1 MTSKT
6 KYQALINGLNHMSIE
21 TVKPISK
28 YDHVMLHIVATA
40 HAMSPS
46 DFKDVIKDL
55 VSDGIVRKKGDMLDL
70 SNLWNPSKGIYE
82 MIGKSGKKLASKPGT
97 TGVRTVQYVAPGHT
111 KINYASRILDVRFK
125 ETPEQFKSKVA
136 RAIRLKKRKTRAS
149 HEDKDTIYVD
159 VDSNGSM
166 IYTNRTG
173 RKVDARAK
181 SDKGKKAIVKSKLKR
196 DTYNIEDMRA
206 LLKDEHWEEITGKK
220 DWMRNDAA
228 TVREFNKY
236 MKSRGKA

>member
-125 ETPEQFKSKVA
+125 ETPEQFRRKV
-136 RAIRLKKRKTRAS
+136 IRAS
-149 HEDKDTIYVD
+149 GKKDGKDSIYVSKD
-159 VDSNGSM
+159 ASGM
-166 IYTNRTG
+166 LTYTDRSG

>member
-111 KINYASRILDVRFK
+111 KVNYASRILDVRFK
-125 ETPEQFKSKVA
+125 ETPEQFRRKV
-136 RAIRLKKRKTRAS
+136 IRAS
-149 HEDKDTIYVD
+149 GKKDGKDSIYVSKD
-159 VDSNGSM
+159 ASGM
-166 IYTNRTG
+166 LTYTDRSG
-173 RKVDARAK
+173 RKIDARAK

>member
-55 VSDGIVRKKGDMLDL
+55 ISDGIVRKKGDMLDL

-97 TGVRTVQYVAPGHT
+97 TGVRTVQYVAPGYT

-125 ETPEQFKSKVA
+125 ETPEQFRRKV
-136 RAIRLKKRKTRAS
+136 IRAS
-149 HEDKDTIYVD
+149 GKKDGKDSIYVSKD
-159 VDSNGSM
+159 ASGM
-166 IYTNRTG
+166 LTYTDRSG
-173 RKVDARAK
+173 RKIDARAK
-181 SDKGKKAIVKSKLKR
+181 SEKGKKAIVKSKLKR

-220 DWMRNDAA
+220 DWMRDDAA

>member
-125 ETPEQFKSKVA
+125 ETPEQFRRKV
-136 RAIRLKKRKTRAS
+136 IRAS
-149 HEDKDTIYVD
+149 GKKDGKDSIYVSKD
-159 VDSNGSM
+159 ASG
-166 IYTNRTG
+166 ILTYTDRSG
-173 RKVDARAK
+173 RKIDARAK